1 VAVDGGVAG
10 ELGVEGGGKDVA
22 LLDERGLA
30 LMLGEDSDAGGDF
43 FDDRAANE
51 YHFEWIFLE
60 GAGTEEDVAGQLAAV
75 AIAKNGH
82 VEEFEGILC
91 GIFHVRGKEDG
102 ASTSAKD
109 GAAIGGEI
117 ANGVIESLFL
127 EELELGC
134 AFAAGKDEAVAV
146 LKVGDGAD
154 LDGVRSELVE
164 HSGVRLEITLNGENA
179 DFHGS
184 GSRIS

>member
-1 VAVDGGVAG
+1 MYGGVAG
-10 ELGVEGGGKDVA
+10 ELGVEGGGKDVT

-60 GAGTEEDVAGQLAAV
+60 GAGTEEDVAGELAAV

-82 VEEFEGILC
+82 VEEFEGILR
-91 GIFHVRGKEDG
+91 GIFHARGKEDG
-102 ASTSAKD
+102 ASTSSKD
-109 GAAIGGEI
+109 GVALGGEP
-117 ANGVIESLFL
+117 ANGVVEFFFL

-134 AFAAGKDEAVAV
+134 AFAAREDEAVAA
-146 LKVGDGAD
+146 LEVGDGAD
-154 LDGVRSELVE
+154 LDGVRTELVQ
-164 HSGVRLEITLNGENA
+164 HGGVGIEITLNSKNA

-184 GSRIS
+184 GSKIS